1 MARKMIASVRSMP
14 DSEFN
19 KQPEFVVQVVAVLA
33 GFFAAIGAPESAGI
47 VEYLYQ
53 LARRIDAEN
62 KHPELL
68 RLVYRADFT
77 LQSVNQQLG
86 MAKKLLISE
95 LELVRKLE
103 KTNVS
108 MEQSDILFYLA
119 VLAAADGDSNASK
132 YLEECN
138 KLFNGVTTATLSPAL
153 ENYWR
158 MSILQQLQFAF
169 TCEEEGNKDM
179 GKIFRKSSRTLY
191 DSFKQTSSNK
201 QNVPEYRELEVY
213 AKMAFDKQAEQMNQ

>member
-1 MARKMIASVRSMP
+1 MVASVRSMT
-14 DSEFN
+14 DAEFN
-19 KQPEFVVQVVAVLA
+19 KHPEFVVQVVAVLA
-33 GFFAAIGAPESAGI
+33 GYFAAIGAPESASV

-62 KHPELL
+62 KFPELL

-77 LQSVNQQLG
+77 LQAMTQQLP
-86 MAKKLLISE
+86 MAKKLLLNE

-103 KTNVS
+103 KTNTS

-119 VLAAADGDSNASK
+119 VMCATDGDASAGK
-132 YLEECN
+132 YIEECN
-138 KLFNGVTTATLSPAL
+138 KIFNGVTTATLSPDL

-169 TCEEEGNKDM
+169 TCESEGQNDM
-179 GKIFRKSSRTLY
+179 AKIFRTSSRSLY
-191 DSFKQTSSNK
+191 ESFKKVSSNK
-201 QNVPEYRELEVY
+201 QNIPEYRELEVY
-213 AKMAFDKQAEQMNQ
+213 AKMAFQKQLEQQQ